1 MGESDFWVKFLFFVL
16 LYSFLGWGVEV
27 TVVSIR
33 NRQFVNTGFLNIPF
47 ALPYGFT
54 AAILMS
60 VLDNLNG
67 NLLLQYVLCFVVCW
81 AVNAFSDHM
90 VARLRHDSRGTDRE
104 LSRKEKWT
112 HWALTAG
119 SAAVY
124 LVVYLLIHPWIA
136 GLVMLM
142 PKLLL
147 QIVGAVFAVLVAADL
162 MCVILSLRKKN
173 VPGAAEQSRQF
184 TNHLAAKITRA
195 VQNRL
200 EKYYPGILEDQGTAQ
215 KKYVFAHGLCLD
227 KLIWVFLLT
236 SFLGALI
243 EMVFCRITGGSWMS
257 RSSVLYGPFSF
268 VWGFGAVLLTIV
280 LQRFANKS
288 VLYIFVAGFIV
299 GGAYEYLC
307 SVFTEIVFGTV
318 FWDYSYMPLN
328 IGGRTNV
335 LFCVYWGLLAV
346 VWMKGIYPPM
356 SGLIEKVPPVT
367 GKIVTWVLVFVLLCD
382 GLLTCGAMAR
392 YTDRLEN
399 PAPSNAVEEFF
410 DSRYDDAWMEN
421 RWPNMIVTE

>member
-1 MGESDFWVKFLFFVL
+1 MGDSGSIAQFLFFVM
-16 LYSFLGWGVEV
+16 LYSFLGWAIEV
-27 TVVSIR
+27 TVISIR
-33 NRQFVNTGFLNIPF
+33 DRQFVNTGFLNIPF

-60 VLDNLNG
+60 MLDTLNG
-67 NLLLQYVLCFVVCW
+67 NLLLQYVFCFVVCW
-81 AVNAFSDHM
+81 AVNAFSDHV
-90 VARLRHDSRGTDRE
+90 VARLRRDSRGTNRE
-104 LSRKEKWT
+104 LSRKEKIL
-112 HWALTAG
+112 HWALTFG
-119 SAAVY
+119 SAGVY
-124 LVVYLLIHPWIA
+124 LIIYLLIHPWIG

-147 QIVGAVFAVLVAADL
+147 HIFAIVFAVLVAADFV
-162 MCVILSLRKKN
+162 CVILSLRKKS
-173 VPGAAEQSRQF
+173 VPGAAEQSRQI
-184 TNHLAAKITRA
+184 TNNLAERISVA
-195 VQNRL
+195 VQKRL
-200 EKYYPGILEDQGTAQ
+200 EKYYPGILEDQGLAE
-215 KKYVFAHGLCLD
+215 KKYVFAQGLCLD
-227 KLIWVFLLT
+227 KLIWVFLLS

-243 EMVFCRITGGSWMS
+243 EMVFCRITGGFWMS

-288 VLYIFVAGFIV
+288 VLYIFLAGFIV

-335 LFCVYWGLLAV
+335 LYCVFWGLLAV
-346 VWMKGIYPPM
+346 VWIKGIYPPM
-356 SGLIEKVPPVT
+356 STLIEKVPPVT
-367 GKIVTWVLVFVLLCD
+367 GKIITWVLVFVLLCD
-382 GLLTCGAMAR
+382 GILTCGAMAR
-392 YTDRLEN
+392 YTDRQN
-399 PAPSNAVEEFF
+399 SPTPDNAVESFF